1 MAAGPGLAG
10 KALVVS
16 EAQVLAH
23 GLERRQPFAVEAAAE
38 FQPHTRPVRHPEFND
53 ANEGFHRTCPPPQA
67 FDSIGDLAAE
77 RTFKIQ
83 AGPRKL
89 RAMGR
94 CEPDLGGR
102 FRKTQI
108 IPSRRPRPAM
118 AISIPAPTSA
128 PGGGTSADRQACDR
142 RPVSDDL
149 RLVFTLAGR
158 LGHRQLQ
165 HGRALAFDELRHEY
179 VFAVGEFDR
188 VMMAIGNV
196 RIDLAELADAGV
208 DGARPDPAIVVADVV
223 GEGELRFP
231 AAGRPRRTCRP
242 RRRSRASRCR
252 GRWS

>member
-1 MAAGPGLAG
+1 
-10 KALVVS
+10 
-16 EAQVLAH
+16 
-23 GLERRQPFAVEAAAE
+23 
-38 FQPHTRPVRHPEFND
+38 
-53 ANEGFHRTCPPPQA
+53 
-67 FDSIGDLAAE
+67 
-77 RTFKIQ
+77 
-83 AGPRKL
+83 
-89 RAMGR
+89 MGR

-223 GEGELRFP
+223 GEGELRSRQQADRDGHVGLGGE
-231 AAGRPRRTCRP
+231 AARRGAAEGGRDDRLADLCGTRRDGMQAVVTHRVLLIQ
-242 RRRSRASRCR
+242 
-252 GRWS
+252 G